1 MELKN
6 YQKAVMKD
14 LTSYLTHLNDDN
26 DLFKAWKHYW
36 GEKNIAVG
44 LGGVPAYNNAIAGVP
59 HVCMKVPTG
68 GGKTFMACAAVRRI
82 FDEMPKEKPKVV
94 VWLVPSDPILLQT
107 TTNLT
112 NPDHP
117 YRQRLNADF
126 AGRVGVYTKEMLLN
140 GQNFSPDT
148 VREML
153 TVCILSYGSLRID
166 STKKD
171 VRKVYQENG
180 NLLRFAEYF
189 KDDEALLADTPDT
202 ALIQVLRHLSPVVI
216 VDESHNAGSALS
228 VEMLNNLNPSFVLDL
243 TATPRKNSNI
253 ISYVDARELKK
264 ENMVKLPVIVFN
276 RNSSKDVIE
285 DAINLRN
292 SLEQQAI
299 IEEEAGGR
307 YIRPIVLFQ
316 AQPKTSN
323 DSETF
328 EKIKKMLIDLEIPE
342 NQIAIKTSKVD
353 TLGKTD
359 LMSRECPIRFI
370 ITVDALKEGW
380 DCPFAYV
387 LASIAN
393 KTSRVSVE
401 QILGRILRQPY
412 ARKHQCGHLNTS
424 YVLSCSA
431 NFHDTLE
438 NIVKGLNSAGFSRK
452 DYRVGETEMPL
463 LPPQE
468 DSSVIQQEIEI
479 IPNVP
484 ATTEPAEPED
494 VLDSIDVTTI
504 HITPIQPTTPQTPA
518 VSPSVAAMLSQAEQ
532 QNQQYEDEAEQ
543 NEASGLIGGELGAM
557 MKQYTMQPQYAEQA
571 KQLRLPQFFVQS
583 TPDLFGGDTVLLE
596 KDALLEGFTLS
607 GQDAS
612 VNFTLS
618 AGEVYTVDIQS
629 EGDAVPKYK
638 RVSQAESDY
647 LRQVFARMAPEEK
660 IESCTKK
667 ICYEINRNKSFAT
680 SEVEAYVRRVIANM
694 TEDELAVIE
703 TSFTTYAR
711 KIKDKIDKLQDVYR
725 EATFYRWL
733 DEGKIICQEYY
744 SFPDVITPP
753 DATDSAPLSLYEAE
767 CDDMNKFEAN
777 LRDVLASTDS
787 VEWWHRVIAR
797 KGFRLNAFGNHYPD
811 FIVKMKSGRI
821 LLVESKGDDRDNGD
835 SKSKLKLGKAW
846 ASNAGKAYRYFMVFD
861 ENPIEGAYTIADFAE
876 MLKGM

>member
-264 ENMVKLPVIVFN
+264 ENMVKLPVIVYN

-359 LMSRECPIRFI
+359 LMSRDCPIRYI

-463 LPPQE
+463 TPPQE
-468 DSSVIQQEIEI
+468 DTPIIQTEI
-479 IPNVP
+479 PDVP
-484 ATTEPAEPED
+484 TSTESAEPED

-504 HITPIQPTTPQTPA
+504 HITPVQPTTPQTPT

-557 MKQYTMQPQYAEQA
+557 MKQYPMQPQYAEQA
-571 KQLRLPQFFVQS
+571 KQLRLPQFFIQS

-703 TSFTTYAR
+703 TSFVTYAR
-711 KIKDKIDKLQDVYR
+711 KIKEKIDKLQDVYR

-733 DEGKIICQEYY
+733 DEGKVICQEYY
-744 SFPDVITPP
+744 SFPDVITPS

-767 CDDMNKFEAN
+767 CDDMNKFEAD

>member
-1 MELKN
+1 
-6 YQKAVMKD
+6 
-14 LTSYLTHLNDDN
+14 
-26 DLFKAWKHYW
+26 
-36 GEKNIAVG
+36 
-44 LGGVPAYNNAIAGVP
+44 
-59 HVCMKVPTG
+59 
-68 GGKTFMACAAVRRI
+68 MACAAVRRI

-107 TTNLT
+107 TTNLS

-126 AGRVGVYTKEMLLN
+126 AGRVGVYTKDMLLN

-216 VDESHNAGSALS
+216 VDESHNAGSDLS

-264 ENMVKLPVIVFN
+264 ENMVKLPVIVYN

-328 EKIKKMLIDLEIPE
+328 EKIKKMLLDVGIPE
-342 NQIAIKTSKVD
+342 EQIAIKTSKVD

-359 LMSRECPIRFI
+359 LMSRDCPIRYI

-463 LPPQE
+463 ISPQE
-468 DSSVIQQEIEI
+468 DTPIIQPEI
-479 IPNVP
+479 PDVP
-484 ATTEPAEPED
+484 TPTESAEPED

-504 HITPIQPTTPQTPA
+504 HITPIQPITPQTPA
-518 VSPSVAAMLSQAEQ
+518 ISPSVAAMLSQAEQ

-557 MKQYTMQPQYAEQA
+557 MKQYPMQPQYAEQA
-571 KQLRLPQFFVQS
+571 KQLRLPQFFIQS

-596 KDALLEGFTLS
+596 KDALLE
-607 GQDAS
+607 
-612 VNFTLS
+612 
-618 AGEVYTVDIQS
+618 
-629 EGDAVPKYK
+629 
-638 RVSQAESDY
+638 
-647 LRQVFARMAPEEK
+647 
-660 IESCTKK
+660 
-667 ICYEINRNKSFAT
+667 EI
-680 SEVEAYVRRVIANM
+680 
-694 TEDELAVIE
+694 
-703 TSFTTYAR
+703 
-711 KIKDKIDKLQDVYR
+711 
-725 EATFYRWL
+725 
-733 DEGKIICQEYY
+733 
-744 SFPDVITPP
+744 
-753 DATDSAPLSLYEAE
+753 
-767 CDDMNKFEAN
+767 
-777 LRDVLASTDS
+777 
-787 VEWWHRVIAR
+787 
-797 KGFRLNAFGNHYPD
+797 
-811 FIVKMKSGRI
+811 GRAH
-821 LLVESKGDDRDNGD
+821 V
-835 SKSKLKLGKAW
+835 
-846 ASNAGKAYRYFMVFD
+846 
-861 ENPIEGAYTIADFAE
+861 
-876 MLKGM
+876 

>member
-328 EKIKKMLIDLEIPE
+328 ERIKKMLIDLEIPG

-452 DYRVGETEMPL
+452 DYRIGETEMPL
-463 LPPQE
+463 IPPQE
-468 DSSVIQQEIEI
+468 DSPVIQQEIEI
-479 IPNVP
+479 IPNAP
-484 ATTEPAEPED
+484 TPAEPED

-504 HITPIQPTTPQTPA
+504 HITPVQPTTPQTPA

-557 MKQYTMQPQYAEQA
+557 MKQYPMQPQYAEQA
-571 KQLRLPQFFVQS
+571 KQLRLPQFFIQS

-638 RVSQAESDY
+638 RVSQVESDY

-703 TSFTTYAR
+703 TSFVTYAR
-711 KIKDKIDKLQDVYR
+711 KIKEKIDKLQDVYR

-744 SFPDVITPP
+744 SFPDVITPS

-767 CDDMNKFEAN
+767 CDDMNKFEAE

-787 VEWWHRVIAR
+787 VEWWHRIIER
-797 KGFRLNAFGNHYPD
+797 RGFRLNTFRNHYPD

-821 LLVESKGDDRDNGD
+821 LLVESKGDDRDNSD

>member
-14 LTSYLTHLNDDN
+14 LTSYLTHLNDDDN
-26 DLFKAWKHYW
+26 LFKAWKHYW

-68 GGKTFMACAAVRRI
+68 GGKTFMACAAARRI

-107 TTNLT
+107 TTNLS

-126 AGRVGVYTKEMLLN
+126 AGRVGVYTKDMLLN

-216 VDESHNAGSALS
+216 VDESHNAGSDLS

-243 TATPRKNSNI
+243 TATPRRNSNI

-264 ENMVKLPVIVFN
+264 ENMVKLPVIVYN

-328 EKIKKMLIDLEIPE
+328 EKIKKMLLDVGIPE
-342 NQIAIKTSKVD
+342 EQIAIKTSKVD

-359 LMSRECPIRFI
+359 LMSRDCPIRYI

-463 LPPQE
+463 MPPQE
-468 DSSVIQQEIEI
+468 DTPIIQTEI
-479 IPNVP
+479 PDVP
-484 ATTEPAEPED
+484 TSTESAEPGD

-504 HITPIQPTTPQTPA
+504 HITPIQPITPQTPA

-557 MKQYTMQPQYAEQA
+557 MKQYPMQPQYAEQA
-571 KQLRLPQFFVQS
+571 KQLRLPQFFIQS

-638 RVSQAESDY
+638 RVSQVESDY

-703 TSFTTYAR
+703 TSFVTYAR
-711 KIKDKIDKLQDVYR
+711 KIKEKIDKLQDVYR

-744 SFPDVITPP
+744 SFPDVITPS

-767 CDDMNKFEAN
+767 CDDMNKFEAE

-787 VEWWHRVIAR
+787 VEWWHRIIER
-797 KGFRLNAFGNHYPD
+797 RGFRLNTFRNHYPD

-821 LLVESKGDDRDNGD
+821 LLVESKGDDRDNSD

-846 ASNAGKAYRYFMVFD
+846 ASNAGNAYRYFMVFD

>member
-1 MELKN
+1 
-6 YQKAVMKD
+6 
-14 LTSYLTHLNDDN
+14 
-26 DLFKAWKHYW
+26 
-36 GEKNIAVG
+36 
-44 LGGVPAYNNAIAGVP
+44 
-59 HVCMKVPTG
+59 
-68 GGKTFMACAAVRRI
+68 MACAAVRRI

-94 VWLVPSDPILLQT
+94 VWLVPSDSILLQT
-107 TTNLT
+107 TTNLS

-126 AGRVGVYTKEMLLN
+126 AGRVGVYTKDMLLN

-216 VDESHNAGSALS
+216 VDESHNAGSDLS

-264 ENMVKLPVIVFN
+264 ENMVKLPVIVYN

-328 EKIKKMLIDLEIPE
+328 EKIKKMLLDVGIPE
-342 NQIAIKTSKVD
+342 EQIAIKTSKVD

-359 LMSRECPIRFI
+359 LMSRDCPIRYI

-463 LPPQE
+463 MPPQE
-468 DSSVIQQEIEI
+468 DTPIIQTEI
-479 IPNVP
+479 PDVP
-484 ATTEPAEPED
+484 TSTESAESGD

-504 HITPIQPTTPQTPA
+504 HITPIQPITPQTPA
-518 VSPSVAAMLSQAEQ
+518 ISPSVAAMLSQAEQ

-557 MKQYTMQPQYAEQA
+557 MKQYPMQPQYAEQA
-571 KQLRLPQFFVQS
+571 KQLRLPQFFIQS

-596 KDALLEGFTLS
+596 KDALLEDFTLS

-703 TSFTTYAR
+703 TSFVTYAR
-711 KIKDKIDKLQDVYR
+711 KIKEKIEALQNAYR
-725 EATFYRWL
+725 ENLFYKWL
-733 DEGKIICQEYY
+733 EVGKIVCQEYY
-744 SFPDVITPP
+744 SFPDVITPS

-767 CDDMNKFEAN
+767 CDDMNKFEAE

-787 VEWWHRVIAR
+787 VEWWHRIISR

-821 LLVESKGDDRDNGD
+821 LLVESKGDDRDNSD

>member
-107 TTNLT
+107 TTNLC

-328 EKIKKMLIDLEIPE
+328 ERIKKMLIDLEIPG

-452 DYRVGETEMPL
+452 DYRIGETEMPL
-463 LPPQE
+463 IPPQE
-468 DSSVIQQEIEI
+468 DSPVIQQEIEI
-479 IPNVP
+479 IPNAP
-484 ATTEPAEPED
+484 TPAEPED

-504 HITPIQPTTPQTPA
+504 HITPVQPTTPQTPA

-557 MKQYTMQPQYAEQA
+557 MKQYPMQPQYAEQA
-571 KQLRLPQFFVQS
+571 KQLRLPQFFIQS

-638 RVSQAESDY
+638 RVSQVESDY

-703 TSFTTYAR
+703 TSFVTYAR
-711 KIKDKIDKLQDVYR
+711 KIKEKIEALQNAYR
-725 EATFYRWL
+725 ENLFYKWL
-733 DEGKIICQEYY
+733 EVGKIVCQEYY
-744 SFPDVITPP
+744 SFPDVITPS

-767 CDDMNKFEAN
+767 CDDMNKFEAE

-787 VEWWHRVIAR
+787 VEWWHRIISR

-821 LLVESKGDDRDNGD
+821 LLVESKGDDRDNSD
-835 SKSKLKLGKAW
+835 SKSKLKLE
-846 ASNAGKAYRYFMVFD
+846 F
-861 ENPIEGAYTIADFAE
+861 
-876 MLKGM
+876 

>member
-107 TTNLT
+107 TTNLC

-328 EKIKKMLIDLEIPE
+328 ERIKKMLIDLEIPG

-452 DYRVGETEMPL
+452 DYRIGETEMPL
-463 LPPQE
+463 IPPQE
-468 DSSVIQQEIEI
+468 DSPVIQQEIEI
-479 IPNVP
+479 IPNAP
-484 ATTEPAEPED
+484 TPAEPED

-504 HITPIQPTTPQTPA
+504 HITPVQPTTPQTPA

-557 MKQYTMQPQYAEQA
+557 MKQYPMQPQNAEQA
-571 KQLRLPQFFVQS
+571 KQLRLPQFFIQS

-638 RVSQAESDY
+638 RVSQVESDY

-711 KIKDKIDKLQDVYR
+711 KIKEKIDKLQDVYR

-733 DEGKIICQEYY
+733 DEGKIVCQEYY
-744 SFPDVITPP
+744 SFPDVITPS

-767 CDDMNKFEAN
+767 CDDMNKFEAE

-787 VEWWHRVIAR
+787 VEWWHRIIER
-797 KGFRLNAFGNHYPD
+797 RGFRLNTFRNHYPD

-821 LLVESKGDDRDNGD
+821 LLVESKGDDRDNSD

>member
-328 EKIKKMLIDLEIPE
+328 ERIKKMLIDLEIPE

-359 LMSRECPIRFI
+359 LMSRDCPIRYI

-452 DYRVGETEMPL
+452 DYRIGETEMPL
-463 LPPQE
+463 IPPQE
-468 DSSVIQQEIEI
+468 DSPVIQQEIEI
-479 IPNVP
+479 IPNAP
-484 ATTEPAEPED
+484 TPAEPED

-504 HITPIQPTTPQTPA
+504 HITPVQPTTPQTPA

-557 MKQYTMQPQYAEQA
+557 MKQYPMQPQYAEQA
-571 KQLRLPQFFVQS
+571 KQLRLPQFFIQS

-638 RVSQAESDY
+638 RVTQAESDY

-703 TSFTTYAR
+703 TSFVTYAR
-711 KIKDKIDKLQDVYR
+711 KIKEKIDKLQDTYR
-725 EATFYRWL
+725 EATFYKWL
-733 DEGKIICQEYY
+733 DEGKIVCQEYY
-744 SFPDVITPP
+744 SFPDVITPS

-767 CDDMNKFEAN
+767 CDDMNKFEAE

-787 VEWWHRVIAR
+787 VEWWHRIIER
-797 KGFRLNAFGNHYPD
+797 RGFRLNTFRNHYPD

-821 LLVESKGDDRDNGD
+821 LLVESKGDDRDNSD